1 MKPSEMR
8 ELSSEE
14 LADKESELKD
24 QLFKLRFQHALGQ
37 LENTMK
43 LNTIKKDLARIKT
56 IQNESGSGGSEER
69 KKDK

>member
-8 ELSSEE
+8 ELSPEE
-14 LADKESELKD
+14 LAEKESELKD

-37 LENTMK
+37 LENTMR

-56 IQNESGSGGSEER
+56 IQNEGGSGGSEER